1 MVAKPSPVFALID
14 CNCFYASCERV
25 FRPDLAKVP
34 IVVLSNNDGC
44 VIARSYDAKPFV
56 KMGEPYFQIKQRLEQ
71 HGIIAFS
78 SNYALYGD
86 MSERVMSL
94 IESMVPAAEVYSI
107 DESFADFTGL
117 LDATAM
123 GRALRARILKC
134 TGIPVGVGIGPSK
147 TLAKL
152 ANHTAKR
159 LQARTGGVVNL
170 CGDFERAW
178 VLRNTA
184 VSEVWGVG
192 RRMTVHLESMGIKT
206 AMDLARADPWTL
218 RKKFSVVIEK
228 TARELAG
235 TPCLELDEPYP
246 PKQEICCS
254 RMFGKRLTE
263 LAPIKEA
270 VATYMMRASEKL
282 RAQKSY
288 CKKLR
293 VSIRTGMF
301 NPDEAKY
308 AKGVVV
314 TLPLPNPT
322 DDVRLLTKAAVDA
335 LQHDFQPKFKY
346 SKAEVLLMDLRHPG
360 DFSDDLFAV
369 NQPAEATRVMA
380 VPDQINACWGRGTLR
395 AASVPSLPDWA
406 MRRAMMSQAIRPG
419 WISCGGCRA
428 SNRRTRPHPIAMGL
442 SNPSCYGT
450 P

>member
-1 MVAKPSPVFALID
+1 MSNPPVFALID
-14 CNCFYASCERV
+14 CNSFYASCERV

-56 KMGEPYFQIKQRLEQ
+56 KMGEPYFQIKQKLKQ
-71 HGIIAFS
+71 HGIVAFS

-94 IESMVPAAEVYSI
+94 IESMVPAVEVYSI
-107 DESFADFTGL
+107 DEAFADLTGITGL
-117 LDATAM
+117 DEL
-123 GRALRARILKC
+123 GRRIRSQVLRC
-134 TGIPVGVGIGPSK
+134 TGIPVGVGIAETK

-159 LQARTGGVVNL
+159 LQAHTGGVVNI
-170 CGDFERAW
+170 CDPFKRDW

-192 RRMTVHLESMGIKT
+192 RRMSAHFEGMGIKT
-206 AMDLARADPWTL
+206 AMDLARTDPWTL
-218 RKKFSVVIEK
+218 RKKFSVVVEK

-235 TPCLELDEPYP
+235 TPCLELDEPNP

-254 RMFGKRLTE
+254 RMFGKRLQE
-263 LAPIKEA
+263 LPPIKEA

-282 RAQKSY
+282 RAQGSV

-301 NPDEAKY
+301 NPDEARY
-308 AKGVVV
+308 ANGVIVD
-314 TLPLPNPT
+314 LPYPT

-335 LQHDFQPKFKY
+335 LDRVFRPGFKY
-346 SKAEVLLMDLRHPG
+346 SKAEVLLLNLCQRG
-360 DFSDDLFAV
+360 EYTDDLFAAA
-369 NQPAEATRVMA
+369 QPAEATRVMA
-380 VPDQINACWGRGTLR
+380 VLDQINERWGRGTLR
-395 AASVPSLPDWA
+395 AASVPVNPDWG
-406 MRRAMMSQAIRPG
+406 MRREMMSQSFTTRLDQL
-419 WISCGGCRA
+419 WKVSCR
-428 SNRRTRPHPIAMGL
+428 
-442 SNPSCYGT
+442 
-450 P
+450 